1 MGYDLSMKEEN
12 ASFTSSLVRT
22 ALPITGQS
30 LLQSSFSVIDQL
42 MVGQLGSVSIAAVG
56 IAGKFA
62 SFFSVII
69 AAVISAYGIM
79 LSQYI
84 GKKDGKGEGHV
95 FRITFSISSV
105 VVLLFLLPSLVLP
118 SGVMRLY
125 ISDVDT
131 VSEAA
136 VYLRIVAVG
145 FPLQALTLL
154 FSTILRCREKASLP
168 LLASLLSAVVNST
181 LNYVFI
187 FVLDRGVAGAAA
199 ATVISQAVAFVSVL
213 IPAVRYSRP
222 ERGGERRDYVKSFFR
237 IFLPIIFCE
246 FFWGLGENVYA
257 SVYGHLG
264 TASTAAYSL
273 TGPVQSLMIGAL
285 TGLSQASGILIG
297 KDLGKKNGDAA
308 YAHSRVIIRYG
319 VIFSVVLSV
328 LLVFIRGAYLGLYSV
343 EAEVKSLASSL
354 LLVYAF
360 YAPVKV
366 CNMIIGG
373 GIVRAGGRT
382 DLSMYIDLIGTWCIG
397 VPVALLMSFVFS
409 LPVYWVYAG
418 LSFEECVRL
427 GMVVRLFRSRRW
439 MESL

>member
-1 MGYDLSMKEEN
+1 MKEEN
-12 ASFTSSLVRT
+12 VSFRSSLVRT

-84 GKKDGKGEGHV
+84 GKKDGKGEGHA
-95 FRITFSISSV
+95 FRITFFISSV
-105 VVLLFLLPSLVLP
+105 VVLLFLLPSLVFP

-125 ISDVDT
+125 ITDSDT
-131 VSEAA
+131 VYEAA
-136 VYLRIVAVG
+136 VYLRIVALG
-145 FPLQALTLL
+145 FPFQALTLL
-154 FSTILRCREKASLP
+154 FSTILRCRDRASLP
-168 LLASLLSAVVNST
+168 LLSSLFSAVVNSS

-187 FVLDRGVAGAAA
+187 FLLERGVAGAAA
-199 ATVISQAVAFVSVL
+199 ATVLSQVVAFVFVL
-213 IPAVRYSRP
+213 IPAVRYMRT
-222 ERGGERRDYVKSFFR
+222 EKGGERGDYVKSFFR

-297 KDLGKKNGDAA
+297 KDLGKRDKDAA
-308 YAHSRVIIRYG
+308 YSHSLVIIRCG
-319 VIFSVVLSV
+319 VVFSVALSV
-328 LLVFIRGAYLGLYSV
+328 LLVFVRGFYLELYSV
-343 EAEVKSLASSL
+343 EEEVKSLASAL

-366 CNMIIGG
+366 SNMIIGG

-382 DLSMYIDLIGTWCIG
+382 DLSMYVDLIGTWCIG
-397 VPVALLMSFVFS
+397 VPVALLTSFVFS
-409 LPVYWVYAG
+409 LPVYWVYAA
-418 LSFEECVRL
+418 LSGEECVRL
-427 GMVVRLFRSRRW
+427 GMVTKLFRSRRW

>member
-1 MGYDLSMKEEN
+1 MKEEN
-12 ASFTSSLVRT
+12 TSFRSSLVRT

-84 GKKDGKGEGHV
+84 GKKDGKGEGHA
-95 FRITFSISSV
+95 FRITFLISSV
-105 VVLLFLLPSLVLP
+105 VVLVFLLPSIVFP
-118 SGVMRLY
+118 SSVMRLY
-125 ISDVDT
+125 ISDADT

-136 VYLRIVAVG
+136 LYLRIVSVG
-145 FPLQALTLL
+145 FPFQALTLL
-154 FSTILRCREKASLP
+154 FSTILRCRDRASLP
-168 LLASLLSAVVNST
+168 LLSSLFSAVVNSGF
-181 LNYVFI
+181 NYLFI
-187 FVLDRGVAGAAA
+187 FVFDRGVAGAAA
-199 ATVISQAVAFVSVL
+199 ATVLSQAVAFVFVL
-213 IPAVRYSRP
+213 IPAVRYMRT
-222 ERGGERRDYVKSFFR
+222 EKGGESRDYVKSFFR

-257 SVYGHLG
+257 AVYGHLG

-297 KDLGKKNGDAA
+297 KDLGKRDKDAA
-308 YAHSRVIIRYG
+308 YSHSLLIIRCG
-319 VIFSVVLSV
+319 VIFSVALSV
-328 LLVFIRGAYLGLYSV
+328 LLVFVRGFYLDLYSV
-343 EAEVKSLASSL
+343 EEEVKSLASAL

-366 CNMIIGG
+366 SNMIIGG

-382 DLSMYIDLIGTWCIG
+382 DLSMYVDLIGTWCIG
-397 VPVALLMSFVFS
+397 VPVALLTSFVFS
-409 LPVYWVYAG
+409 LPVYWVYAA
-418 LSFEECVRL
+418 LSGEECVRL
-427 GMVVRLFRSRRW
+427 GMVTKLFRSRRW